1 MEPLT
6 IREARLSDIPEMHA
20 LRLSVR
26 ENALNNPS
34 SVTHEHYERLL
45 TGKGR
50 GFVCENDGEIVGFAI
65 ADFEASNVWA
75 LFVSPEHERRGIGR
89 LLLNELV
96 RAFKETRLVHV
107 WLSTDP
113 GTRAERFYRA
123 AGWTATGF
131 TDSGERRF
139 ELRLDHPIDRRLA

>member
-1 MEPLT
+1 MAPVT

-26 ENALNNPS
+26 ENALNDPS

-50 GFVCENDGEIVGFAI
+50 GFVCDDDGKIVGFAI
-65 ADFEASNVWA
+65 ADLEASNVFG

-89 LLLNELV
+89 SLLDQLV
-96 RAFKETRLVHV
+96 RVFREEQLVTA

-113 GTRAERFYRA
+113 DTRAERFYLA
-123 AGWTATGF
+123 AGWTPRGF

-139 ELRLDHPIDRRLA
+139 ELRLDE

>member
-1 MEPLT
+1 MT

-34 SVTHEHYERLL
+34 SVTHEHYLSLL

-50 GFVCENDGEIVGFAI
+50 GFVCEEDGEIVGFAI
-65 ADFEASNVWA
+65 ADLKASNVWA
-75 LFVSPEHERRGIGR
+75 LFVSPQHERRGIGR
-89 LLLNELV
+89 SLLDQLV
-96 RAFKETRLVHV
+96 RVFREEGLVVV

-123 AGWTATGF
+123 AGWTATGL

-139 ELRLDHPIDRRLA
+139 ELRLQSGNEFRSQ